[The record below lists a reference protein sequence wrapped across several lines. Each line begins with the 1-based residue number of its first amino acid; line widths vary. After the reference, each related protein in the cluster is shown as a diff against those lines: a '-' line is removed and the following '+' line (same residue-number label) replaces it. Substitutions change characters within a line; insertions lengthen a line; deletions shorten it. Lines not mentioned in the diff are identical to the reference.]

1 MRNSWYGENVAS
13 VKKRQEYNLINYQ
26 CNGTGILMAYAL
38 FPGIDLV
45 FMDFNCSDIFDEPTL
60 NQDIIDIRHY
70 RCGRVEF
77 EFENH
82 KVFHMSEDEFCINV
96 LASMPAK
103 LSFPFKKCSGVS
115 FIINKEN
122 IDNDTKEMFAFYG
135 IDLETLG
142 DKLELSSH
150 WYICKTP
157 QNLQHIF
164 EELYAAKG
172 VETREFFCIKVL
184 ELLHHIQK
192 LRSEDRYVANYYSKD
207 HIQIVKKTY
216 TKLVDNL
223 DNYTTLDELISEEN
237 ISMVTFQAIFKQ
249 LYGESPYAYLKKYK
263 MNNAATR
270 LRNGKENISQ
280 IANSLGYS
288 NASKFS
294 KAFRDVFGILPKD
307 YRKQNKS

>member
-1 MRNSWYGENVAS
+1 M
-13 VKKRQEYNLINYQ
+13 
-26 CNGTGILMAYAL
+26 
-38 FPGIDLV
+38 
-45 FMDFNCSDIFDEPTL
+45 
-60 NQDIIDIRHY
+60 
-70 RCGRVEF
+70 
-77 EFENH
+77 
-82 KVFHMSEDEFCINV
+82 
-96 LASMPAK
+96 
-103 LSFPFKKCSGVS
+103 
-115 FIINKEN
+115 
-122 IDNDTKEMFAFYG
+122 
-135 IDLETLG
+135 
-142 DKLELSSH
+142 
-150 WYICKTP
+150 
-157 QNLQHIF
+157 
-164 EELYAAKG
+164 
-172 VETREFFCIKVL
+172 
-184 ELLHHIQK
+184 
-192 LRSEDRYVANYYSKD
+192 RSEDRYVANYYSKD